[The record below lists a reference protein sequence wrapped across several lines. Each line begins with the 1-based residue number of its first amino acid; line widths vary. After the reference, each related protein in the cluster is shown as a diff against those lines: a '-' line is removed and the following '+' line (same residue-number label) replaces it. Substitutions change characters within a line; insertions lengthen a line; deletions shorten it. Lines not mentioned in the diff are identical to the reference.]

1 MRIFSTSRYAAV
13 TSTFALV
20 VALGGAS
27 YAAVVVTGADI
38 ENNTVTTKD
47 IKDKTLKVKD
57 FAPGTKAGLEG
68 ATGPA
73 GPTGPPGA
81 AGPAGPAGAAGGT
94 GPIGPIGPSN
104 VYGRYNDAATTV
116 TAAWKAVLDID
127 VQPGSYWAYSK
138 VWVER
143 QGASPS
149 MQCAVDAP
157 GIATDYTEVTL
168 PDVAGSD
175 GNLSNQIVFT
185 TPAATTVTVHCK
197 GNNAQAV
204 WKKLTVLKVGAVT
217 NSAGPN
223 VT

>member
-47 IKDKTLKVKD
+47 IKDQTLKVKD
-57 FAPGTKAGLEG
+57 FAPGTKAGLKG

-73 GPTGPPGA
+73 GP
-81 AGPAGPAGAAGGT
+81 AGPAGTPGAVGPAGGN
-94 GPIGPIGPSN
+94 GPIGPSN
-104 VYGRYNDAATTV
+104 VYGRWNDAATTV
-116 TAAWKAVLDID
+116 TASWKAVLDID

-143 QGASPS
+143 QGVSPS

-185 TPAATTVTVHCK
+185 TPAATTVTVYCK

-204 WKKLTVLKVGAVT
+204 WKKLTVLKVGAVSNT
-217 NSAGPN
+217 AGPN
-223 VT
+223 VA

>member
-47 IKDKTLKVKD
+47 IKDQTLKVKD
-57 FAPGTKAGLEG
+57 FAPGTKAGLQG

-81 AGPAGPAGAAGGT
+81 AGPAGAAGG
-94 GPIGPIGPSN
+94 IGPIGPSN

-116 TAAWKAVLDID
+116 TASWKAVLDID

-143 QGASPS
+143 QGASPW

-185 TPAATTVTVHCK
+185 TQAATTVTVHCK

-223 VT
+223 VA

>member
-27 YAAVVVTGADI
+27 YAAVAITGAEI

-47 IKDKTLKVKD
+47 IKDQTLKVKD
-57 FAPGTKAGLEG
+57 FAPGTKAGLKG

-73 GPTGPPGA
+73 GPSGAPGA
-81 AGPAGPAGAAGGT
+81 AGPAGGT
-94 GPIGPIGPSN
+94 GPIGPSN
-104 VYGRYNDAATTV
+104 VYGRWNDTATTV
-116 TAAWKAVLDID
+116 TASWKAVLDID

-185 TPAATTVTVHCK
+185 TQAATTVTVHCR

-204 WKKLTVLKVGAVT
+204 WKKLTVLKVGAVS
-217 NSAGPN
+217 NSPGPN
-223 VT
+223 VA

>member
-47 IKDKTLKVKD
+47 IKDQTLKVKD
-57 FAPGTKAGLEG
+57 FAPGTKAGLKG

-73 GPTGPPGA
+73 GTPGA
-81 AGPAGPAGAAGGT
+81 AGPAGGT
-94 GPIGPIGPSN
+94 GPIGPSN
-104 VYGRYNDAATTV
+104 VYGRWNDAATTV
-116 TAAWKAVLDID
+116 TASWKAVLDID

-143 QGASPS
+143 QGVSPS

-185 TPAATTVTVHCK
+185 TPAATTVTVYCK
-197 GNNAQAV
+197 GNNTQAV
-204 WKKLTVLKVGAVT
+204 WKKLTVLKVGAVSNT
-217 NSAGPN
+217 AGPN
-223 VT
+223 VA